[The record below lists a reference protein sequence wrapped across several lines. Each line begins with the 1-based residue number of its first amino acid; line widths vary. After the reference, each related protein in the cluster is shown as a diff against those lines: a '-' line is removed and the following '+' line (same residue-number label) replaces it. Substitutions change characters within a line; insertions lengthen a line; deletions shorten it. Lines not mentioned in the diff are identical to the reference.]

1 MLFVEKINIE
11 SDLVQIQ
18 NDLNEIFTQTYWINN
33 QIGLKHRIGA
43 NNKFED
49 SIGSLYSY
57 EEKKFLAKESDFS
70 EWAIGDNYLKQQII
84 KLSVEEK
91 FKIGRVRFMRLMP
104 HTGLSVHKDKEIRY
118 HLVLKTNN
126 NSYICQHINASQNSL
141 NPIAVCYHIPKDGN
155 WYKVDTKRN
164 HWVYNGG
171 NEERIHLVVCT
182 F

>member
-1 MLFVEKINIE
+1 MEKFGIKVNNL
-11 SDLVQIQ
+11 SNLTATDLQALLSKNGI
-18 NDLNEIFTQTYWINN
+18 IF
-33 QIGLKHRIGA
+33 
-43 NNKFED
+43 
-49 SIGSLYSY
+49 Y
-57 EEKKFLAKESDFS
+57 ETK
-70 EWAIGDNYLKQQII
+70 
-84 KLSVEEK
+84 KLSDK
-91 FKIGRVRFMRLMP
+91 KLTSIMKKIGELQDWQTQNSPNSFVDKNNNFLIHLTNNDFLGNSR
-104 HTGLSVHKDKEIRY
+104 LSVHKDKEIRY